1 MKGNLI
7 VYFIA
12 LVAFGFIWW
21 GMKEILDIFC
31 TTYIDAFAVQFN
43 ISEQEAAWWGVVP
56 ILLFVIVVTG
66 LTVRFL
72 RGRQKGG

>member
-1 MKGNLI
+1 MKGSLI

-21 GMKEILDIFC
+21 ALKPILDIFC
-31 TTYIDAFAVQFN
+31 VTYLNDFAVEMGA
-43 ISEQEAAWWGVVP
+43 SAQELAWWAFVP
-56 ILLFVIVVTG
+56 LLLFVIVVTG